1 VTLANSLGGLKG
13 VLIAVGGI
21 LAAPYLSPAIRL
33 AAQAFGAFASAVG
46 GAPLGILAGIAGA
59 GVAIYRDW
67 GNVSAALSRVGEAF
81 GEVFNAGSFSQF
93 VTAMNNVGTAVDN
106 VGLAIWD
113 ALLRGVLDV
122 IQLVFGEG
130 ARGHVEG
137 FLTFLD
143 SIPARIGTALSG
155 VGASIA
161 MAWADVDARWQ
172 EGTATIRQ
180 AVSDFASWLGTA
192 AMEAI
197 RSAVSGIADAITAP
211 FRSAAD
217 YIKGLTGSGIFNGP
231 TPSHVGAGVSR
242 GGLIPRGPT
251 AAPVAPPAA
260 PGKQSSLIE
269 RATKAGAVGGGPQQ
283 VAMTGGA
290 TLEVNIQA
298 ADGLKVGGTET
309 KSEGLISRV
318 NLNRGP
324 SMATG

>member
-1 VTLANSLGGLKG
+1 MAGGG
-13 VLIAVGGI
+13 C
-21 LAAPYLSPAIRL
+21 
-33 AAQAFGAFASAVG
+33 
-46 GAPLGILAGIAGA
+46 
-59 GVAIYRDW
+59 
-67 GNVSAALSRVGEAF
+67 
-81 GEVFNAGSFSQF
+81 
-93 VTAMNNVGTAVDN
+93 
-106 VGLAIWD
+106 
-113 ALLRGVLDV
+113 
-122 IQLVFGEG
+122 
-130 ARGHVEG
+130 
-137 FLTFLD
+137 
-143 SIPARIGTALSG
+143 
-155 VGASIA
+155 
-161 MAWADVDARWQ
+161 DARQ
-172 EGTATIRQ
+172 DVT
-180 AVSDFASWLGTA
+180 DFDAWLGTA